1 MVLNDLAEEY
11 VRLALA
17 IDRSDPG
24 FVDAYCGPAA
34 WREQAT
40 AGPVV
45 PLAELAARTDRLRT
59 ALADQDSLLPRVR
72 FLTAQLR
79 AFATRL
85 RLLQGETLPFTEEV
99 SGLYGHLPRWYPEEA
114 LAETHRQLEAVL
126 PSSGPLAPRLRAW
139 EERFVIPVERILPL
153 FETAAVLCRE
163 RTRDFL
169 PLPETERVELALV
182 SDKPWGAYNWYQ
194 GGGRSRIEINTD
206 LPRRADDI
214 LHYVAHEAYPGHH
227 TELTIKEL
235 VLARGQGL
243 VEYFVYPLY
252 TPQSF
257 IAEGGADLG
266 IELLFDP
273 AEEEMVYRE
282 HILPQAGLA
291 GEDAAR
297 LLGVNRLRGMLDHA
311 NGNAALLLF
320 QRGATD
326 VEAAAYLERWGLLSP
341 EQAAKKV
348 SFIRAYRGYVFNYRV
363 GYERVRAYVTGGEAS
378 FEARRERYR
387 HLWTSPVTPGLL
399 EHWLTPVSDGSMED
413 PGSER

>member
-34 WREQAT
+34 WRDQAA
-40 AGPVV
+40 AGDPV
-45 PLAELAARTDRLRT
+45 PPAELATRTDRLRT
-59 ALADQDSLLPRVR
+59 ALADQDTLLPRVR
-72 FLTAQLR
+72 FLTAQVR

-99 SGLYGHLPRWYPEEA
+99 SGLYDHIPRWYPEEA
-114 LAETHRQLEAVL
+114 LAETHRRLEAVL
-126 PSSGPLAPRLRAW
+126 PGRGTLGPRLRAW
-139 EERFVIPVERILPL
+139 EQRFVVAREQILPL
-153 FETAAVLCRE
+153 FETAAAVCRE

-169 PLPETERVELALV
+169 PLPEQEGVELALV
-182 SDKPWGAYNWYQ
+182 SEKPWGAYNWYQ

-206 LPRRADDI
+206 LPRRADDV

-227 TELTIKEL
+227 TELTIKEQ
-235 VLARGQGL
+235 VLARGEGL

-273 AEEEMVYRE
+273 AEEEAFYRE
-282 HILPQAGLA
+282 RILPQAGSA

-297 LLGVNRLRGMLDHA
+297 MLGVNRLRGVLDHA

-320 QRGATD
+320 ERGATD
-326 VEAAAYLERWGLLSP
+326 AEAAAYLERWGLLSP

-363 GYERVRAYVTGGEAS
+363 GYELVRAYVTGGEAS

-387 HLWTSPVTPGLL
+387 HLWTSAVTPGLL
-399 EHWLTPVSDGSMED
+399 LHWLAPPGDGSMED
-413 PGSER
+413 SGGGR

>member
-1 MVLNDLAEEY
+1 MVLNELAEEY

-34 WREQAT
+34 WREQAA
-40 AGPVV
+40 AGPAV
-45 PLAELAARTDRLRT
+45 PLPELTARTDRLRT
-59 ALADQDSLLPRVR
+59 ALADQDTLLPRVR
-72 FLTAQLR
+72 FLDAQLR

-99 SGLYGHLPRWYPEEA
+99 SGLYDHLPRWYPEEA

-126 PSSGPLAPRLRAW
+126 PGRGPLGPRLRAW
-139 EERFVIPVERILPL
+139 EERFVVTPERILPL
-153 FETAAVLCRE
+153 FETAAEVCRE
-163 RTRDFL
+163 GTRDFL
-169 PLPETERVELALV
+169 PLPEAEGIELALV

-194 GGGRSRIEINTD
+194 GAGRSRIEINTD

-227 TELTIKEL
+227 TELTIKDL
-235 VLARGQGL
+235 LLAHREGL
-243 VEYFVYPLY
+243 VEYYVYPLY

-266 IELLFDP
+266 IELLFEP
-273 AEEEMVYRE
+273 AEEEAFYRE
-282 HILPQAGLA
+282 RILPRVGLA
-291 GEDAAR
+291 GNEAAR
-297 LLGVNRLRGMLDHA
+297 LLGINRLRGMLDHA

-320 QRGATD
+320 QQGGTYA
-326 VEAAAYLERWGLLSP
+326 EAAAYLERWGLLSP
-341 EQAAKKV
+341 DQAAKKV
-348 SFIRAYRGYVFNYRV
+348 TFIRAYRGYVFNYRV
-363 GYERVRAYVTGGEAS
+363 GYELVRAYVTGGEAS

-399 EHWLTPVSDGSMED
+399 RHWLAPVGDGSMED
-413 PGSER
+413 PGSGR